1 MILARF
7 RDLDALRD
15 AVSRMRD
22 TGCERL
28 VSYTPF
34 EPPEEGTAAEAS
46 MLPLLIL
53 LGGLAGGI
61 GFFLLQAYS
70 DVWAYPMN
78 VGGRPNFSWP
88 SYIPNAF
95 EVGVLC
101 AVTTGFVGFL
111 IAAGL
116 PRLYE
121 PVDRFFMF
129 GEASRDGYF
138 LLVETAEP
146 ARHRALIETLHPL
159 RVEEMA

>member
-1 MILARF
+1 MARF

-15 AVSRMRD
+15 AEARLRD

-34 EPPEEGTAAEAS
+34 EPSTEGTAAEAS
-46 MLPLLIL
+46 MLPLFIL

-61 GFFLLQAYS
+61 GFFLLQSYS

-78 VGGRPNFSWP
+78 IGGRPNFSWP
-88 SYIPNAF
+88 PYIANAF

-111 IAAGL
+111 IASGL

-121 PVDRFFMF
+121 PADRFFMSSD
-129 GEASRDGYF
+129 ASRDGYL
-138 LLVETAEP
+138 LLVETSDP
-146 ARHRALIETLHPL
+146 TRHRALIEALGPL
-159 RVEEMA
+159 RIEEMA

>member
-1 MILARF
+1 MIMARF

-15 AVSRMRD
+15 AEARMRD

-34 EPPEEGTAAEAS
+34 EPPEDGTAAEAS
-46 MLPLLIL
+46 MLPLFIL

-61 GFFLLQAYS
+61 GFFLLQTYS

-78 VGGRPNFSWP
+78 IGGRPNFSWP
-88 SYIPNAF
+88 PYILNAS
-95 EVGVLC
+95 
-101 AVTTGFVGFL
+101 
-111 IAAGL
+111 GL
-116 PRLYE
+116 PRLYD

-129 GEASRDGYF
+129 GEASRDAYL

-146 ARHRALIETLHPL
+146 TRHRALIEALHPL
-159 RVEEMA
+159 RIEEIA

>member
-7 RDLDALRD
+7 SDLEALRG
-15 AVSRMRD
+15 AEGRMRD
-22 TGCERL
+22 AGVDRL

-46 MLPLLIL
+46 ILPLFIL
-53 LGGLAGGI
+53 LGGLLGGI
-61 GFFLLQAYS
+61 GFFLLQTYA

-78 VGGRPNFSWP
+78 IGGRPDFSWAP
-88 SYIPNAF
+88 YVPNAF
-95 EVGVLC
+95 EVGILC
-101 AVTTGFVGFL
+101 AVATGFFGFL

-116 PRLYE
+116 PRLYA
-121 PVDRFFMF
+121 PVDRFYMF

-146 ARHRALIETLHPL
+146 ARHRALIEALHPL